1 MLKHRSGFDVGSAV
15 FVDCG
20 YGGSPE
26 TEAADV
32 LAMVENP
39 SSIVAGAL
47 SPPSPAPPARRAP
60 PRTTTRQ

>member
-1 MLKHRSGFDVGSAV
+1 MGSAV

-47 SPPSPAPPARRAP
+47 SPLPPPEPHPRGATRRLLE
-60 PRTTTRQ
+60 

>member
-47 SPPSPAPPARRAP
+47 SPFPTRAP
-60 PRTTTRQ
+60 PLRATRRLLE